1 MKDGADWVQ
10 GETLRLEG
18 VVVRRGG
25 GDVLKGV
32 DLAFE
37 PGRRYVLI
45 GASGAGKSTLL
56 RLLNRLD
63 DPDAGQVMIGTRPM
77 TAVPPRTARK
87 AIGLVLAAARPLPGT
102 VAENLVYPLAIL
114 GQPAPDRPALAAR
127 LDEVGLDPGWLDRD
141 ARELS
146 TGERQRLALATALGV
161 GPEILALDEPTAALD
176 PATAHRVADVLARRC
191 ETDGLRTIVATHDR
205 ALAGRFGDVG
215 IRLDAGRV
223 VAVGPIADV
232 LAGAEPAGGLR

>member
-1 MKDGADWVQ
+1 MTDGSTWPR
-10 GETLRLEG
+10 GESVRLEG

-25 GDVLKGV
+25 AEILRGV

-63 DPDAGQVMIGTRPM
+63 DPDAGRVMVGERCLASLPAR
-77 TAVPPRTARK
+77 AVRSAV
-87 AIGLVLAAARPLPGT
+87 GLVFAAARPLPGT
-102 VAENLVYPLAIL
+102 VAENLLYPHQVRGKSGPERGQLA
-114 GQPAPDRPALAAR
+114 GAME
-127 LDEVGLDPGWLDRD
+127 EVGLDPDWLDRD

-146 TGERQRLALATALGV
+146 TGERQRLALATALGA

-176 PATAHRVADVLARRC
+176 PASARGLADVLAERARV
-191 ETDGLRTIVATHDR
+191 DRLRTIVATHDR
-205 ALAGRFGDVG
+205 ALADRFGDVG
-215 IRLDAGRV
+215 VRMEAGRV
-223 VAVGPIADV
+223 VDLGPIGEV
-232 LAGAEPAGGLR
+232 LARAEEQEGSG